1 MRTFAL
7 ALIAIAA
14 PALARA
20 AAPSQPAVWSVEAPK
35 DAPTVLSFI
44 DPGTGKMTLRLTC
57 VRGSGQVSAEYALN
71 ARKADHQEAGVWI
84 DAAGVKAPWP
94 GTVVFA
100 SGGLSASLRGLIQAD
115 GATGAS
121 VATAEIST
129 EAPVMSAFAKT
140 GQISL
145 TAQGETLTPPPAPA
159 NVLRKFLGPCR

>member
-1 MRTFAL
+1 MRTFAF

-20 AAPSQPAVWSVEAPK
+20 AAPSQPAVWSAEAPK

-57 VRGSGQVSAEYALN
+57 VRGSGQVVAEYALN
-71 ARKADHQEAGVWI
+71 GRKADHQEAGVWI
-84 DAAGVKAPWP
+84 DAAGVQAPWP
-94 GTVVFA
+94 GTVVFS
-100 SGGLSASLRGLIQAD
+100 SGGLSANLRGLTQAD
-115 GATGAS
+115 AATGAS

-129 EAPVMSAFAKT
+129 GAPVMGAFAKT

-145 TAQGETLTPPPAPA
+145 TAQGETIAPPPAPGNA
-159 NVLRKFLGPCR
+159 LRKFLGPCR